1 MASNH
6 AEMADLSL
14 YILSGL
20 EKNDLSF
27 KADWP
32 TAFVI
37 PETQAL
43 SQTKSAAGCNKNIG
57 PYNADP

>member
-6 AEMADLSL
+6 VEIADLSL
-14 YILSGL
+14 YVLSGL

-27 KADWP
+27 KADWVN
-32 TAFVI
+32 AFVI
-37 PETQAL
+37 HETQAL
-43 SQTKSAAGCNKNIG
+43 NQTKSAAGCNKNIG

>member
-14 YILSGL
+14 YVLSGL

-27 KADWP
+27 KADWAN
-32 TAFVI
+32 AFVI
-37 PETQAL
+37 PEMRAFN
-43 SQTKSAAGCNKNIG
+43 QTKSAAGCNRNIG